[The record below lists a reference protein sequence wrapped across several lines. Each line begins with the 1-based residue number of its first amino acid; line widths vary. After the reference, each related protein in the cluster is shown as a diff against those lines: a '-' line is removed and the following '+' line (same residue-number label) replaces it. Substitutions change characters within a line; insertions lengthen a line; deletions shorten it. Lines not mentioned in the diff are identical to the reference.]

1 MAVVEFKNPII
12 KYGDFDVIE
21 SFNLKINNGEIITLF
36 GPSGCG
42 KSTLMKGVLNLVSPE
57 NPNSILIDSKA
68 ASQFPSPIAY
78 TPQANELLPWLTVK
92 ENIELWSKDSNNDN
106 TSVVTEVLDLLDL
119 RSAQDKLPQ
128 ELSGGM
134 ARRTALARCLAT
146 KSSIMCLDEVLV
158 GIQRSFRRNLMVN
171 LRAFLKK
178 NNVTTIIIS
187 HDYEEAVFMSDRI
200 IVLAPSPTLI
210 SKPPIMVSKIV
221 NENRNETIFE
231 SPEFE
236 AVARQLIS

>member
-21 SFNLKINNGEIITLF
+21 SFDLKIDNGEIITLF

-57 NPNSILIDSKA
+57 NPDSILIDSKA
-68 ASQFPSPIAY
+68 ASQFPYPIAY

-106 TSVVTEVLDLLDL
+106 TSIITEVLDLLDL

-178 NNVTTIIIS
+178 NSITTIIIS
-187 HDYEEAVFMSDRI
+187 HDYEEASFMSDRI

-210 SKPPIMVSKIV
+210 SKPPILVCHYLGEIRNLDTFQLSNFDIINQQIV
-221 NENRNETIFE
+221 I
-231 SPEFE
+231 
-236 AVARQLIS
+236 